1 MVEKKRKEATDE
13 RKIEKKGRFWLD
25 SGEREK
31 KRAEQAAED
40 RIGKKK
46 KNRGERPRDNR
57 GRFRQAS
64 KRRRNR
70 GGIWKIGE
78 AKVTATTE
86 GEIERK
92 DRGVLEET
100 ERARGVFG
108 WATRK

>member
-1 MVEKKRKEATDE
+1 MKGKEKRK
-13 RKIEKKGRFWLD
+13 GRLE
-25 SGEREK
+25 SGLREI
-31 KRAEQAAED
+31 RRGEED

-57 GRFRQAS
+57 GRFRRAS

-78 AKVTATTE
+78 AKVTVTTE